1 MRVTRMVRQVCGS
14 CRPVVHAKRFETVV
28 AVVEGV
34 IRAGRLTP
42 AAIGRGVWSRTS
54 PKHGIK
60 RVDRLL
66 KNPRLYAEQRTFFRA
81 IAAKVLRGCKRPTVV
96 VDWTQVLGT
105 HRALVAAV
113 PIGGRALPIYSEV
126 HPEKLL
132 GNSRVQSRFL
142 ERLRDILPIGSR
154 PIVVSDAGF
163 HGPFFRDLLA
173 LGWDFLGRI
182 RGTATVVRQGKHIS
196 KEQIYA
202 TATSTPRDLGQ
213 CELYSYPRQMRSRL
227 ILVRKRRKLGR
238 YIPPPSSRDEREFRK
253 SARDPWLL
261 ATSLDLDASDVVGMY
276 ATRMQIEETF
286 RDAKNHRF
294 GWSLG
299 QVRTASPHRAQL
311 LLLLAALAMLVVTL
325 VGLSTE
331 AQGAHRA
338 YQANTSTRR
347 VLSFF
352 VLGNAVIRRRI
363 LPAPVILPPLTPHPI
378 WGDP

>member
-1 MRVTRMVRQVCGS
+1 MRVARMVRQVCSS

-42 AAIGRGVWSRTS
+42 AAIGRSLWGRTA

-81 IAAKVLRGCKRPTVV
+81 IAATVLRGCKRPTVV

-142 ERLRDILPIGSR
+142 GRLQDILPIGSR

-182 RGTATVVRQGKHIS
+182 RGTATVVRQSKRIS

-202 TATSTPRDLGQ
+202 TATSTPRDLGE

-227 ILVRKRRKLGR
+227 VLVRKRRKLGR
-238 YIPPPSSRDEREFRK
+238 YIPPPSSRDEKEFRK

-261 ATSLDLDASDVVGMY
+261 ATSLDLDASDVVGVY
-276 ATRMQIEETF
+276 ATRM
-286 RDAKNHRF
+286 
-294 GWSLG
+294 
-299 QVRTASPHRAQL
+299 L
-311 LLLLAALAMLVVTL
+311 LLLLAALSMLVVTL
-325 VGLSTE
+325 VGLSAE
-331 AQGAHRA
+331 ARGTHRA
-338 YQANTSTRR
+338 YQANTSSRR

-352 VLGNAVIRRRI
+352 VLGNAVIRRQI
-363 LPAPVILPPLTPHPI
+363 SSAPVFLIPLTPHSI

>member
-1 MRVTRMVRQVCGS
+1 MRVVRMVRQVCRS
-14 CRPVVHAKRFETVV
+14 CRDVVHAKRFETVV
-28 AVVEGV
+28 AAVEGI

-42 AAIGRGVWSRTS
+42 AAIGRNLWGGTA

-66 KNPRLYAEQRTFFRA
+66 VNPRLFAEQREFFSA
-81 IAAKVLRGCKRPTVV
+81 IAATVLRGCKRPTVV

-126 HPEKLL
+126 HPEKML
-132 GNSRVQSRFL
+132 GNSAVQARFL
-142 ERLRDILPIGSR
+142 QALRDVLPAGCR

-182 RGTATVVRQGKHIS
+182 RGTATVVRQGVHVS

-202 TATSTPRDLGQ
+202 TATAAPRDLGE
-213 CELYSYPRQMRSRL
+213 CDLYSQPRQMGSRL
-227 ILVRKRRKLGR
+227 VLVRKRRKPGR
-238 YIPPPSSRDEREFRK
+238 NIPPPSSRDEREFRK

-261 ATSLDLDASDVVGMY
+261 ATSLDVDASAVVAMY
-276 ATRMQIEETF
+276 ATRMQIEESF

-299 QVRTASPHRAQL
+299 QVRTASLHRAQL
-311 LLLLAALAMLVVTL
+311 LLLLAAIAMLVVTL
-325 VGLSTE
+325 VGMSVE
-331 AQGAHRA
+331 ARGAHRA
-338 YQANTSTRR
+338 YQANTATRR
-347 VLSFF
+347 VLSLF
-352 VLGNAVIRRRI
+352 VLGNAVLRRLAMCHLSI
-363 LPAPVILPPLTPHPI
+363 ASI